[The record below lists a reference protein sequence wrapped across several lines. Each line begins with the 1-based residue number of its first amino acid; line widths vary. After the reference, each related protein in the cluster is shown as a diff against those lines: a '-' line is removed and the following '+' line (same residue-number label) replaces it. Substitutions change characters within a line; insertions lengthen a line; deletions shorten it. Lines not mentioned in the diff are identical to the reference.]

1 MQDIGK
7 ANSPLKQKL
16 AAWAKAQAFEHHS
29 NIMKGTPTNTLS
41 YRIAKNIVFD
51 NVRYGS

>member
-16 AAWAKAQAFEHHS
+16 AVWAKAQAFEHHS

-51 NVRYGS
+51 NI